1 MSKIE
6 KLEDWLNVN
15 HWTKTKQLTSL
26 QGWQHGPLEI
36 EYDDR
41 YVALTV
47 DKLTVEANWDD
58 VSFNIRGAVYIGEH
72 AILEGIDR
80 RGL

>member
-1 MSKIE
+1 M
-6 KLEDWLNVN
+6 
-15 HWTKTKQLTSL
+15 
-26 QGWQHGPLEI
+26 
-36 EYDDR
+36 
-41 YVALTV
+41 ALTV